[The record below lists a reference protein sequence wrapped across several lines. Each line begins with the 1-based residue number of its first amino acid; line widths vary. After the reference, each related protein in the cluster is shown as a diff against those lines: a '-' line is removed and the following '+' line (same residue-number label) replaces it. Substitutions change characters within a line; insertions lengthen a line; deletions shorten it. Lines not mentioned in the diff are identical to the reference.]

1 MQKTALRAAAASAI
15 IGSLAYVLL
24 TLVHGFLPGTAHE
37 LAGHVLGRDWRAI
50 HLGTI
55 LALLL
60 WVFAFTAVGS
70 LITTGP
76 GALLA
81 RFARPLLG
89 IAFTVFAIDFALD
102 GFGFAQ
108 LAEAGAHGDHADRA
122 QAMAGLDLLFRAVVG
137 STTML
142 VQVLFGLSFAVWAV
156 VLWRARR
163 APGWLCLAG
172 LVPATGWFLGGCLMF
187 LRVPGVGFPVVA
199 PLAGLVQLWV
209 LGLGIAWW
217 RQSLGSV
224 TGRQSTGVDRT
235 IALEVSP

>member
-1 MQKTALRAAAASAI
+1 M
-15 IGSLAYVLL
+15 
-24 TLVHGFLPGTAHE
+24 HGFLPGTAHE

-81 RFARPLLG
+81 RFA
-89 IAFTVFAIDFALD
+89 
-102 GFGFAQ
+102 Q
-108 LAEAGAHGDHADRA
+108 LAEASAHGGHADRA

-137 STTML
+137 STTM
-142 VQVLFGLSFAVWAV
+142 
-156 VLWRARR
+156 
-163 APGWLCLAG
+163 
-172 LVPATGWFLGGCLMF
+172 
-187 LRVPGVGFPVVA
+187 
-199 PLAGLVQLWV
+199 LVQLWV

>member
-1 MQKTALRAAAASAI
+1 MERSTLRAAAWCAL
-15 IGSLAYVLL
+15 IGTLAYLAL
-24 TLVHGFLPGTAHE
+24 TLVHGFLPGTAHQ
-37 LAGHVLGRDWRAI
+37 LVGHVLARDWRAI
-50 HLGTI
+50 HLATI

-60 WVFAFTAVGS
+60 WVIAFTSVGS

-81 RFARPLLG
+81 RCARPLLT

-108 LAEAGAHGDHADRA
+108 LAEGATHGEHADRA
-122 QAMAGLDLLFRAVVG
+122 QAMAGLELMFRAVVG

-142 VQVLFGLSFAVWAV
+142 VQVLFGLSFAVWAL
-156 VLWRARR
+156 VLWRAGR
-163 APGWLCLAG
+163 APRWLCGFG
-172 LVPATGWFLGGCLMF
+172 LVAAGGWFLGGCLMF
-187 LRVPGVGFPVVA
+187 LRVPGIGFPVVA
-199 PLAGLVQLWV
+199 PIAGFTQLWV
-209 LGLGIAWW
+209 LGLGIVWW
-217 RQSLGSV
+217 RQSSGSV